1 MLLMLHMLLSSYQ
14 EIKPFWHIAMSL
26 GVFPKVQKCMVRSVP
41 NLIFEYLIVEEMN
54 DIGDSMI

>member
-14 EIKPFWHIAMSL
+14 EIKPLWHIAMSL

-54 DIGDSMI
+54 DIS